1 MAATLPDVVITS
13 TAYTNLYSATGIAV
27 GTAVILQNKG
37 NQPVF
42 LQTTAASPSASSGD
56 GFVISPLEIL
66 TVDAAEVGLW
76 ARSAAFG
83 GHLSVQ
89 VN

>member
-1 MAATLPDVVITS
+1 MAATLPDVTITN
-13 TAYTNLYSATGIAV
+13 TAYTDLYDATGIAV

-37 NQPVF
+37 SQPVF
-42 LQTTAASPSASSGD
+42 LQTTLAAPSASSEA

-66 TVDAAEVGLW
+66 TVDAAEAGLW
-76 ARSAAFG
+76 ARSSAFS